1 MRAVIVREFG
11 PIGSHGIEE
20 FPDPEPGAGDV
31 LIENHAI
38 GLNLPDTLMLRGLYQ
53 KRPELPFIPGRDCA
67 GIVRAVGPSVTRC
80 KPGDRIVAQVFTGAF
95 AELVT
100 APQKRCFVLP
110 DAVSFEDAAAM
121 VTSFN
126 TAWVV
131 VDARAQVRAG
141 ETVMITGAAGGV
153 GLAAVQLCKAR
164 GAIVIAAVSSIE
176 KGALAEENGADFVV
190 ITKADDLEA
199 LKGSLKAQVKAQTGA
214 PDGRG
219 CDVVIDTVGGDL
231 FEAALRVLR
240 FAGRLVI
247 VGFASGDIPSAKAN
261 YLLYNNLSVIGAPLD
276 IRFEMAYAT
285 IERGVNTWLSL
296 MASGK
301 LRANVTEHHPLDDF
315 VKAAER
321 IVGRQV
327 KGKVVLTL

>member
-1 MRAVIVREFG
+1 MSDFKNIVLEFNDGVATMTFNRPEVRNSLDTETLSEIHRALGMVEDNGEAGVLVLT
-11 PIGSHGIEE
+11 
-20 FPDPEPGAGDV
+20 GAG
-31 LIENHAI
+31 EA
-38 GLNLPDTLMLRGLYQ
+38 
-53 KRPELPFIPGRDCA
+53 FCA
-67 GIVRAVGPSVTRC
+67 GVNLKGYSLDDREKFRAGFREVAMWWHQMLH
-80 KPGDRIVAQVFTGAF
+80 RIVH
-95 AELVT
+95 
-100 APQKRCFVLP
+100 LP
-110 DAVSFEDAAAM
+110 MPV
-121 VTSFN
+121 
-126 TAWVV
+126 
-131 VDARAQVRAG
+131 
-141 ETVMITGAAGGV
+141 
-153 GLAAVQLCKAR
+153 LAAVNGVAVGGGLGLTLAADMAICNETAR
-164 GAIVIAAVSSIE
+164 FYASWMSNGVANDGGSSIE

-231 FEAALRVLR
+231 FEAGLRILR